1 MNKNTLSKIIEYFS
15 YPMFN
20 KLFFSNLPRV
30 CSVLFIILMT
40 NTMLVTVQADSFNL
54 TVNNGSGEGYY
65 EESSMVNIWANP
77 YDDNDPNRR
86 TYDSTDPTS
95 PHRIFDR
102 WTGDT
107 VYLTDIF
114 AAQTSLIMPAA
125 DINVTAQYKD
135 VSQWGVPKVISYFPI
150 THKGVI
156 FLFHGMGGSADLFFS
171 KTENYKFVNDAISR
185 NYAVVAIDSYDRLNK
200 QWDPTVSAADNVD
213 MQRVAA
219 LRDNLVSQGKMSLN
233 DKVYVLGIS
242 KGGVFASLFD
252 QTNQAIINFPVV
264 AAAMYISPGNPD
276 ILRLTEVPTIFLL
289 AENDEPIINT
299 GALYAFDDLITR
311 NVPTQYWV
319 NPPSPVYAQ
328 RFWCI
333 NGLSRMDSEAI
344 YNALSSGGMLDADDF
359 LIDSPFNSGWQSLL
373 PIEYSIFTLS
383 LEYQLLASYAD
394 HGFMSNFNHKT
405 LNFFD
410 NPATINEFAP
420 AISGFSPDS
429 GVWGTVVTIDG
440 SGFIDITEVSFNG
453 TIAPIVSNTMNKILV
468 QVPYGT
474 DTGPIAVTNP
484 KATAIS
490 HTDFVVSPP
499 AITSFDPEEG
509 REGTIVTIQGS
520 SFVDVTVKFN
530 GVSATIISQN
540 INTVR
545 ANVPV
550 GATTGAITITND
562 LGTFTSTN
570 NFTVIHQPVI
580 NDFTP
585 DSGLAGTV
593 VTITGENFSKAT
605 AVNFGSVL
613 QQFSIDSD
621 TQISAIVSSG
631 TKTSKIRVTTP
642 GGIATSN
649 TLFRVR

>member
-1 MNKNTLSKIIEYFS
+1 MEAEKAIMRNPQWSS
-15 YPMFN
+15 YGFAQ
-20 KLFFSNLPRV
+20 
-30 CSVLFIILMT
+30 
-40 NTMLVTVQADSFNL
+40 MLT
-54 TVNNGSGEGYY
+54 
-65 EESSMVNIWANP
+65 I
-77 YDDNDPNRR
+77 DPNRR
-86 TYDSTDPTS
+86 TYDSADPTS

-107 VYLTDIF
+107 VYLTDVF

-135 VSQWGVPKVISYFPI
+135 VSQWVAPKVISCFPI

-156 FLFHGMGGSADLFFS
+156 FLFHGAGGSADLFFS

-185 NYAVVAIDSYDRLNK
+185 NYAVVAIDSYDRFNK

-213 MQRVAA
+213 MQRVSA
-219 LRDNLVSQGKMSLN
+219 LRDNLVSQGKMSLSDN
-233 DKVYVLGIS
+233 VYVLGIS
-242 KGGVFASLFD
+242 NGGVFASLFD

-276 ILRLTEVPTIFLL
+276 ILRITEVPTIFLL
-289 AENDEPIINT
+289 AENDEPSINT

-333 NGLSRMDSEAI
+333 NGLSRVDSEAI
-344 YNALSSGGMLDADDF
+344 YNALSSGGMLDTDDF

-373 PIEYSIFTLS
+373 PIEYSIFKLS
-383 LEYQLLASYAD
+383 LEYQLLASYAS
-394 HGFMSNFNHKT
+394 HEFMSNFNHKT

-420 AISGFSPDS
+420 VISGFSPGS
-429 GVWGTVVTIDG
+429 GVWGTVVTI
-440 SGFIDITEVSFNG
+440 
-453 TIAPIVSNTMNKILV
+453 
-468 QVPYGT
+468 
-474 DTGPIAVTNP
+474 
-484 KATAIS
+484 
-490 HTDFVVSPP
+490 
-499 AITSFDPEEG
+499 EG
-509 REGTIVTIQGS
+509 N

-530 GVSATIISQN
+530 GVSATIISQS
-540 INTVR
+540 INTVW

-550 GATTGAITITND
+550 GATTGAITVTND
-562 LGTFTSTN
+562 LGTFTSAN
-570 NFTVIHQPVI
+570 NFTVIHQPII
-580 NDFTP
+580 NGFTP
-585 DSGLAGTV
+585 SSGLAGTV

-605 AVNFGSVL
+605 AVNFGSVP

-621 TQISAIVSSG
+621 TQISAIVSSE

-642 GGIATSN
+642 GGITTSK